1 MMGRQW
7 ASFCLL
13 LAAGALSAC
22 QTPNGAPTQS
32 SSGAA
37 SSAEQGIKSA
47 SAAAVPLLSGMPELP
62 DCPDDLTGVLANGV
76 RVHFE
81 GASPLDSRVCIQR
94 WLDRT
99 HPYYLGFWGHGRFRS
114 GSDEQRQAVAHVLT
128 APVGSRE
135 TFFLGKHMPEKLF
148 RAAILEHVANERLPV
163 GKHLR
168 RAVKIRVTLMDKVVH
183 PRIRSETVYWLDRA
197 TGIPLRKDV
206 ITRTAD
212 GDRWDKTIWRV
223 TRIEGP
229 PTDRSSP
236 DT

>member
-22 QTPNGAPTQS
+22 QTPNAVLAQS

-37 SSAEQGIKSA
+37 SSAPEDIEVTS
-47 SAAAVPLLSGMPELP
+47 STAAPSLTGLPEIP
-62 DCPDDLTGVLANGV
+62 ACPDDLTGVLANGV

-163 GKHLR
+163 GKATPKDYCFRSMLLVR
-168 RAVKIRVTLMDKVVH
+168 SYSSIPDGKCH
-183 PRIRSETVYWLDRA
+183 P
-197 TGIPLRKDV
+197 
-206 ITRTAD
+206 
-212 GDRWDKTIWRV
+212 
-223 TRIEGP
+223 
-229 PTDRSSP
+229 
-236 DT
+236 